1 MNKQDLIDAMAANS
15 GITKTEARVALES
28 LVDAMRSA
36 LKGGDTISLTG
47 FGSFQVAERSART
60 ARNPKTGETIK
71 VDARK
76 VVRFKPGS
84 NLKEGL

>member
-71 VDARK
+71 VDARN

>member
-36 LKGGDTISLTG
+36 LKGGDTIYLTG

>member
-1 MNKQDLIDAMAANS
+1 MNKQDLIDAMAVNS

-28 LVDAMRSA
+28 LVDAMKGA

>member
-60 ARNPKTGETIK
+60 ARNPKTGETI
-71 VDARK
+71 
-76 VVRFKPGS
+76 
-84 NLKEGL
+84 